1 MIKLRTYFPLNLHL
15 SHLKNWEMRGLYI
28 YIYALKDLMR
38 MMVFTPR
45 TARRARARGGDDSV
59 IYDIFR

>member
-1 MIKLRTYFPLNLHL
+1 MALWLINDQTIYIYI
-15 SHLKNWEMRGLYI
+15 YI

-45 TARRARARGGDDSV
+45 TARGARARGGDDSV